1 MDNNINPRKVFV
13 TRAGTTH
20 ELFGHGMACWAVS
33 RGRRPP
39 AGHATTMTSE
49 EFASAKKCAKCFP
62 IINIDSSVAA

>member
-1 MDNNINPRKVFV
+1 MADQNDSRKVFV

-20 ELFGHGMACWAVS
+20 ELFGHGMACWTVS

-39 AGHATTMTSE
+39 AGQATTMTSE
-49 EFASAKKCAKCFP
+49 EFASAKKCLKCFP